1 MKPFLSIKRMAA
13 LGASVVLCG
22 CVSSTP
28 VFDDVHGQ
36 SVRALHAQQILSPE
50 ASTKNRSRV
59 PEGMDGRAARENLER
74 YHRSFQQPQ
83 RQGNPFVIGVGTGDS
98 RND

>member
-1 MKPFLSIKRMAA
+1 MNALFSVKWISA
-13 LGASVVLCG
+13 LGTVSLLLG
-22 CVSSTP
+22 CVATTP
-28 VFDDVHGQ
+28 VFDEVHGQ
-36 SVRALHAQQILSPE
+36 SVRALHAQQTLKPE
-50 ASTKNRSRV
+50 ASMTNRSRV
-59 PEGMDGRAARENLER
+59 PEGMDGRAARETLER